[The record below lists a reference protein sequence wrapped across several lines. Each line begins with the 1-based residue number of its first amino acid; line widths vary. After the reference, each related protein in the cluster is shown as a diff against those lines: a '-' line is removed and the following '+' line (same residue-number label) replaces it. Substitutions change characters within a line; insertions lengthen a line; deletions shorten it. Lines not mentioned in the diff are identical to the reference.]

1 MKILVT
7 GAYGQLGSEIK
18 ELEKYF
24 PNYHFIFTDIDV
36 LDITCEMEVEDFF
49 NENRPDFTINCAAY
63 TAVDKAEDVANVL
76 EGVVLKHG

>member
-7 GAYGQLGSEIK
+7 GAYGQLGCEIK
-18 ELEKYF
+18 ELEKHF

-49 NENRPDFTINCAAY
+49 NENRPDFIIN
-63 TAVDKAEDVANVL
+63 
-76 EGVVLKHG
+76 